1 MQGLLFSVF
10 LVNFWAPLSLSMSPL
25 YSLFL
30 RGWPVF
36 SIASTPS
43 SRGGAHN
50 DFTNDLSL
58 VQSFASGYVKDH

>member
-10 LVNFWAPLSLSMSPL
+10 LVNFWAPPSLSTSPL

-36 SIASTPS
+36 SIAPS

-50 DFTNDLSL
+50 GFTNDLSL